1 MNIEER
7 KTFGMKT
14 HDCHIFLERLLS
26 HEVRDFSLKK
36 VYDALI
42 EFSNFFKE
50 LCSKVLRVNDLD
62 NLETQI
68 AIRLCKLEEKKFHL
82 LSLI

>member
-1 MNIEER
+1 
-7 KTFGMKT
+7 MKT
-14 HDCHIFLERLLS
+14 HDCHIFLRRLLS

-50 LCSKVLRVNDLD
+50 LCSKVLRVDDLD
-62 NLETQI
+62 CLETQI
-68 AIRLCKLEEKKFHL
+68 AITLYKLEEEKNFTFFL
-82 LSLI
+82 